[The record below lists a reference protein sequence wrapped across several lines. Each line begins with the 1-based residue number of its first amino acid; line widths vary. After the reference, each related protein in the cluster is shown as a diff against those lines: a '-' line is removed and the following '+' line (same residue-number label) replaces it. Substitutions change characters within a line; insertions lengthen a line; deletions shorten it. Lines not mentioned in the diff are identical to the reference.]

1 MKRLKKFDIG
11 GIPYVNS
18 DFTEILQTEHLKC
31 YGGLLDSMNQD
42 TYTGRNSGIILKGC
56 DIISSNSSSY
66 QMKFINSMVYL
77 NGEFYEYN
85 YSTTS
90 NVSISSSTFYL
101 YAMATSSQ
109 TRYLRNLTTT
119 ASVTETNYFTW
130 SSSEPATGQYIK
142 FSSQGTSRRY
152 KRILKYFSSNYGDI
166 YISSTTQSFSATG
179 LGFNDME
186 GFLIL
191 NDQNSLVPDFSGKFL
206 RSRSVLEDASDF
218 YNIPETGMPQSI
230 FDQYNSDLANATSG
244 EETYQIVKDFSTNYL
259 NYFQAESQ
267 RITSLGI
274 QPKDPKTLGF
284 KKMFEEDGTS
294 QVSLDL
300 TKTPTHNHFMLPTTF
315 SMDHSHVF
323 HTTQNHS
330 PFVKDSS
337 GTNRYLWAV
346 GGGEDPIGV
355 YNQGQNKFTLT
366 QSPVNFTTN
375 FMRAIQSS
383 LVIPPLNILSVSTNT
398 EQQMNLRPVYTYT
411 FGVSSRSWR
420 PLTRNSGVLLRYYP
434 KYSLSGERSSD
445 EVYRTA
451 LDIRDYLS
459 MLNQSPEPEPK
470 PVPNLLSHT
479 HSIQIG
485 SEGFGSNTADAHENR
500 PAYRVM
506 VYYTKIYRPIPIT
519 TIQL

>member
-42 TYTGRNSGIILKGC
+42 TYTGSNSGIILKGC

-90 NVSISSSTFYL
+90 NVSIASSTFYL

-191 NDQNSLVPDFSGKFL
+191 NNQNSLVPDFSGKFL

-230 FDQYNSDLANATSG
+230 FDQYDSDLANAATPGGGS
-244 EETYQIVKDFSTNYL
+244 EEEYQIVKNFSTNYL
-259 NYFQAESQ
+259 NYFQAERQ
-267 RITSLGI
+267 KNTSFGI
-274 QPKDPKTLGF
+274 QPKDSKTLGF

-300 TKTPTHNHFMLPTTF
+300 TKTPSHNHLMLPTTF

-330 PFVKDSS
+330 PLVKNSS
-337 GTNRYLWAV
+337 GTNKYFWTV
-346 GGGEDPIGV
+346 GGGEDPIGI

-366 QSPVNFTTN
+366 QSPVDFTTN

-383 LVIPPLNILSVSTNT
+383 LVIPPPNILNVSTNI
-398 EQQMNLRPVYTYT
+398 EQQMNYRPVYTYT
-411 FGVSSRSWR
+411 FGVSSRLWR
-420 PLTRNSGVLLRYYP
+420 PLKRQSGALLRYYP
-434 KYSLSGERSSD
+434 KYNLSGERSSD
-445 EVYRTA
+445 AIYKTA
-451 LDIRDYLS
+451 LDVRDYLS
-459 MLNQSPEPEPK
+459 PSGK
-470 PVPNLLSHT
+470 VPNLLSHT